1 MDGYTCY
8 RFIFSTNGIKI
19 FNDVGNLNLFYGA
32 TFADVRKSRKRW
44 NICL

>member
-19 FNDVGNLNLFYGA
+19 FI
-32 TFADVRKSRKRW
+32 KSNTMKDTVQRIILKSSKSK
-44 NICL
+44 

>member
-19 FNDVGNLNLFYGA
+19 FNDVGNLNLFYGGY
-32 TFADVRKSRKRW
+32 FCR
-44 NICL
+44 C